1 MPLARAFCLGPLL
14 RATRDSRGARRV
26 SDHERLTSRPPFA
39 LDLQEI
45 PDIDALDRER
55 VLTVES
61 VNVGQLLRENV
72 AKKERGGEC
81 GGLVESQDAA
91 ALSRRGQ
98 RKGF

>member
-45 PDIDALDRER
+45 PDIDALDRENPLEVTEYVNDIFSYWFR
-55 VLTVES
+55 VEVRDVFARDQS
-61 VNVGQLLRENV
+61 LLEKRTPSC
-72 AKKERGGEC
+72 R
-81 GGLVESQDAA
+81 DA
-91 ALSRRGQ
+91 
-98 RKGF
+98 F